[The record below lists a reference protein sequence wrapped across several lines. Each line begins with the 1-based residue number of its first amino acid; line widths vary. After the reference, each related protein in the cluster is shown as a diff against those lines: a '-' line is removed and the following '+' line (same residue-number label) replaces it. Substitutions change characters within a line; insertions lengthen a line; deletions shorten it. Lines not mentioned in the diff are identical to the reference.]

1 MSQMGKRWLLF
12 VALAAG
18 VIALDQVTKQAV
30 IDNLALGESY
40 QPVAALAAYFQITH
54 HYNTGLA
61 FGFFSQAGDVLR
73 VLAILIVIGLMF
85 FYPRIAEPAHL
96 TRVAVAL
103 ICGGALGNVIDRIR
117 HDHVVDF
124 IHYQIPGLISN
135 ISNLADHAIVLGVI
149 LILYDSWRLERIEK
163 RQKAARS
170 QHSSMGDIPP
180 GQELYPESESRR
192 ERDMPYNE

>member
-1 MSQMGKRWLLF
+1 MSQTVKRWLLF

-18 VIALDQVTKQAV
+18 VIAVDQATKQAV
-30 IDNLALGESY
+30 IDNLGLGDSY
-40 QPVAALAAYFQITH
+40 QPVAALASYFQITH

-61 FGFFSQAGDVLR
+61 FGFLPQAGDVLL
-73 VLAILIVIGLMF
+73 VLAILIVIGLIF
-85 FYPRIAEPAHL
+85 VYPRISGPAHL
-96 TRVAVAL
+96 TRVAVGL

-163 RQKAARS
+163 RRAAADRRS
-170 QHSSMGDIPP
+170 GVGDIPP
-180 GQELYPESESRR
+180 GQELYPENESRR
-192 ERDMPYNE
+192 ERDLPYNE